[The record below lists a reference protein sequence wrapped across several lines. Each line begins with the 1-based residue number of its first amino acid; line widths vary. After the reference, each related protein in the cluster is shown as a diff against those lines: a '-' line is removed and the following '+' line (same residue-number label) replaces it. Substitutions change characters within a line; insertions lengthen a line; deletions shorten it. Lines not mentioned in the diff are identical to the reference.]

1 MTNRSIRQAAA
12 HLRNTTA
19 ATLISSLSLFS
30 PFALADVLISEIHYD
45 NTGTDSNEAI
55 ELAGPAGTDL
65 TGWSLVLYNGSNGS
79 TYNTI
84 NVDGSLEG
92 VDVCEQGYWVTTLP
106 VNGLQNGSPDG
117 IALVDTLG
125 SVIEF
130 ISYEGEFTAAD
141 GPAAGLMSTDI
152 GVSEGS
158 DTPLGF
164 SLQRID
170 GAWQPPAEQTFGGCG
185 TTVVDPDPVA
195 VSVGMVQ
202 GAGSHVA
209 IAGSVIVEATVTAT
223 YLGSTKLNGFYI
235 QDALA
240 DSDGDPTTSDGIFV
254 YCPSCDAVSAGDRVR
269 VEGDAGEFFGQS
281 QISADSV
288 DVLGAGAVPAPVIV
302 ARPIEAQSLAEV
314 DADYERFEGMLVTLP
329 EPFTVTETF
338 NLGRFGEILLSA
350 EGRLRQFTD
359 ANMPSAEGLEI
370 HVLDRAQRV
379 LLLDDGSTQQ
389 NPEPTPYPVNGLTF
403 ETSPRGGD
411 VLPVLTGVLGYG
423 FSQWRIQPVAPL
435 SQYAFEREN
444 PRAELTTDP
453 TGLRIAS
460 FNVLNYFT
468 TIDTGAPICGP
479 LADQGCRGADSA
491 EEFERQQTKLVAA
504 ICALDADILGLME
517 IENSPS
523 ALANLT
529 EAVNAECAGY
539 EGLDYD
545 AVNAGTLGGD
555 AIAVAMLFRPERVA
569 AVGAPNVLDT
579 PAFTNPNGSAVDKNR
594 PALAQAF
601 HAGAG
606 EPFTVVVNHLK
617 SKGSNCA
624 DGSDANDDDTQ
635 TGQGNCNGTRT
646 QAMREQLDWLDT
658 IATNGRVL
666 LLGDLNAYR
675 NEDPITL
682 TEARGY
688 TDLLDLWLGDDAY
701 TFVFNGEWG
710 YLDHALASDALLAEV
725 VGVQT
730 WSINADEVR
739 LLDYNSEFK
748 PSNYLDA
755 LYQADPWRASDHDPV
770 IVTLAI
776 KPPAPTLTL
785 AGIGDD
791 FSAAVAAGDI
801 TGWSVWPN
809 AWLSKFNLLRY
820 EALLHMAVRL
830 AAAGDSRECNLVAR
844 LIALSDDAPKPLDLI
859 TGSGVGA
866 HVEKLRAYREVA
878 CVR

>member
-1 MTNRSIRQAAA
+1 MK
-12 HLRNTTA
+12 
-19 ATLISSLSLFS
+19 
-30 PFALADVLISEIHYD
+30 V
-45 NTGTDSNEAI
+45 
-55 ELAGPAGTDL
+55 
-65 TGWSLVLYNGSNGS
+65 
-79 TYNTI
+79 
-84 NVDGSLEG
+84 
-92 VDVCEQGYWVTTLP
+92 
-106 VNGLQNGSPDG
+106 
-117 IALVDTLG
+117 
-125 SVIEF
+125 
-130 ISYEGEFTAAD
+130 
-141 GPAAGLMSTDI
+141 
-152 GVSEGS
+152 
-158 DTPLGF
+158 
-164 SLQRID
+164 
-170 GAWQPPAEQTFGGCG
+170 
-185 TTVVDPDPVA
+185 
-195 VSVGMVQ
+195 
-202 GAGSHVA
+202 
-209 IAGSVIVEATVTAT
+209 
-223 YLGSTKLNGFYI
+223 
-235 QDALA
+235 
-240 DSDGDPTTSDGIFV
+240 
-254 YCPSCDAVSAGDRVR
+254 
-269 VEGDAGEFFGQS
+269 
-281 QISADSV
+281 
-288 DVLGAGAVPAPVIV
+288 
-302 ARPIEAQSLAEV
+302 
-314 DADYERFEGMLVTLP
+314 
-329 EPFTVTETF
+329 
-338 NLGRFGEILLSA
+338 
-350 EGRLRQFTD
+350 
-359 ANMPSAEGLEI
+359 
-370 HVLDRAQRV
+370 
-379 LLLDDGSTQQ
+379 
-389 NPEPTPYPVNGLTF
+389 
-403 ETSPRGGD
+403 
-411 VLPVLTGVLGYG
+411 
-423 FSQWRIQPVAPL
+423 
-435 SQYAFEREN
+435 
-444 PRAELTTDP
+444 
-453 TGLRIAS
+453 
-460 FNVLNYFT
+460 
-468 TIDTGAPICGP
+468 
-479 LADQGCRGADSA
+479 
-491 EEFERQQTKLVAA
+491 
-504 ICALDADILGLME
+504 
-517 IENSPS
+517 
-523 ALANLT
+523 
-529 EAVNAECAGY
+529 
-539 EGLDYD
+539 
-545 AVNAGTLGGD
+545 
-555 AIAVAMLFRPERVA
+555 
-569 AVGAPNVLDT
+569 
-579 PAFTNPNGSAVDKNR
+579 
-594 PALAQAF
+594 
-601 HAGAG
+601 
-606 EPFTVVVNHLK
+606 LK

-635 TGQGNCNGTRT
+635 TGQGNSNGTRT